1 MGLVVPFPIQSGF
14 SVVRICYPSHI
25 FFLFEAARAMF
36 AHANH
41 IVCRCLLEFTYL
53 PPICHFRFCNFKSF
67 GKNIGISSDFEFSME
82 FQSLR

>member
-1 MGLVVPFPIQSGF
+1 MQSGF

-41 IVCRCLLEFTYL
+41 IVCRCLLEFTHL
-53 PPICHFRFCNFKSF
+53 RLSA
-67 GKNIGISSDFEFSME
+67 ISGSATSNRLE
-82 FQSLR
+82 RT

>member
-1 MGLVVPFPIQSGF
+1 HYDQLGLVVPFPIQSGF

-41 IVCRCLLEFTYL
+41 IVCLCLLEFTHL
-53 PPICHFRFCNFKSF
+53 RLSA
-67 GKNIGISSDFEFSME
+67 ISGSATSNRLE
-82 FQSLR
+82 RT